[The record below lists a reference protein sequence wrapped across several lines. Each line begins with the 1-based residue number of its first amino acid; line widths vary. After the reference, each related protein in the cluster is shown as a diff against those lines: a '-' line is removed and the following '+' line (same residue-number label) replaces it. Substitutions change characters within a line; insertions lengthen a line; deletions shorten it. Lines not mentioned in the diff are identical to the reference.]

1 MYKVSYVQCPFLLTS
16 SDNEATKPT
25 TLFFYENINAYVD
38 LPSSTYWI
46 VLKFTGRNN
55 NYQRSCIAVPTNADF
70 SSPVYESNSRYVK
83 FGVQT
88 YMPKWTGAETNDIS
102 GNKYVGNVVLP
113 TKDIYD
119 IKVYY
124 STSLQIDTDHSDVTL
139 IPEIKPVVY
148 VTDENRDIVTSS
160 ASWADYLNPVFVSY
174 NSYTTNDLTEVEMTT
189 VGKPASAS
197 VDNRDVQYGAQTWT
211 PNYNN

>member
-1 MYKVSYVQCPFLLTS
+1 MYKADLVLFPFTENYLW
-16 SDNEATKPT
+16 
-25 TLFFYENINAYVD
+25 FYENLNAYVD

-55 NYQRSCIAVPTNADF
+55 NYQRSIIARPTNANF
-70 SSPVYESNSRYVK
+70 SSPVYESNNRYVK
-83 FGVQT
+83 FGCTVW
-88 YMPKWTGAETNDIS
+88 MPKWTGTQIMDIS

-124 STSLQIDTDHSDVTL
+124 STSLEIDTDDSDVTL
-139 IPEIKPVVY
+139 IPEIKPILY
-148 VTDENRDIVTSS
+148 VTDENRDIVTNSS
-160 ASWADYLNPVFVSY
+160 SWADYLNPAFVSY

-189 VGKPASAS
+189 LGKPASAS
-197 VDNRDVQYGAQTWT
+197 VDNRDVQYGVQTWT
-211 PNYNN
+211 PNYSN

>member
-1 MYKVSYVQCPFLLTS
+1 MYKVSYVQFPFLLTS

>member
-1 MYKVSYVQCPFLLTS
+1 MYKADFVLFPFGT
-16 SDNEATKPT
+16 
-25 TLFFYENINAYVD
+25 FFLYENLNAYVD
-38 LPSSTYWI
+38 LPSSTFWI

-55 NYQRSCIAVPTNADF
+55 NYQRSIIARPTNADF

-83 FGVQT
+83 FGFTAWIPRWDSGTQT
-88 YMPKWTGAETNDIS
+88 VDTSA
-102 GNKYVGNVVLP
+102 NKYTGNVVLP

-124 STSLQIDTDHSDVTL
+124 STSLEIDTDDSDLTL
-139 IPEIKPVVY
+139 ISEIKPVVLS
-148 VTDENRDIVTSS
+148 TDENRDIVTNS
-160 ASWADYLNPVFVSY
+160 ANWTNYLNPAFVTY
-174 NSYTTNDLTEVEMTT
+174 NPYTTNDLTEVEMTS

-197 VDNRDVQYGAQTWT
+197 VDNRDVQYGVQTWT